1 MRPSPQILQLV
12 ENEWETDQ
20 VNDDVTV
27 RLLGPKRHAPAKA
40 VVKTREAGIYC
51 GDSVI
56 AAYTTLLPQFKVEAK
71 VTDGQA
77 IAPGQELVRLTGTV
91 GECLTLERTLLN
103 FLSHLCGIATLTHEF
118 VRRVEG
124 TRTRILATRKTLPG
138 LRELQLQAVVAGG
151 GHVHRRSL
159 ADGILI
165 KDNHL
170 AYASEKELL
179 AAAEGNRSPLHRVE
193 IEVQSLASLA
203 KVLDGTA
210 GKADVIMLDNL
221 KPEEMREA
229 IRRIGNS
236 AEIEISGGVTLDTV
250 GELAK
255 LGAHSISVGRLT
267 HSVRALDLTLE
278 FLT

>member
-12 ENEWETDQ
+12 ENEWETDR

-27 RLLGPKRHAPAKA
+27 RLLKEKAQTPAKA
-40 VVKTREAGIYC
+40 IVKTREAGVFS
-51 GDSVI
+51 GDSVVE
-56 AAYTTLLPQFKVEAK
+56 AYRLLLPNFKVEAK
-71 VTDGQA
+71 VHDGDP
-77 IAPGQELVRLTGTV
+77 ISPGQELLRLSGTV
-91 GECLTLERTLLN
+91 GECLSLERTLLN
-103 FLSHLCGIATLTHEF
+103 FLSHLCGIATITQEF

-124 TRTRILATRKTLPG
+124 TGTRILATRKTLPG
-138 LRELQLQAVVAGG
+138 LRDLQLQAVVAGG
-151 GHVHRRSL
+151 GRIHRRSL

-170 AYASEKELL
+170 AYASETALL
-179 AAAEGNRSPLHRVE
+179 AAAQETRSPLHGVE
-193 IEVQSLASLA
+193 IEVQSLASLDRA
-203 KVLDGTA
+203 LV

-221 KPEEMREA
+221 SPEEMKEA
-229 IRRIGNS
+229 VRRIGKA
-236 AEIEISGGVTLDTV
+236 AEIEISGGVTLETV

-255 LGAHSISVGRLT
+255 LGAHSISIGRLT